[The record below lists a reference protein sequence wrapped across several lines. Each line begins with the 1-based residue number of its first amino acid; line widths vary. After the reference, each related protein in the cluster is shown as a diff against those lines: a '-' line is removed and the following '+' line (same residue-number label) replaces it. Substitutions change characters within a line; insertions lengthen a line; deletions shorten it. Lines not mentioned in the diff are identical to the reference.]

1 MPKDPSILQIELMFR
16 GLNTTI
22 AANSYPIA
30 GALSTEL
37 NNLVDTTKKEDYTI
51 NIEQGTAKKFATAA
65 VEMWHRS
72 VHSFLISA
80 SLTKSS
86 PVWSSV
92 SGYYSSHYSIRGF
105 AHLLGHFQLFKKRK
119 VIQLEISGQHYYC
132 HVTKKN
138 GGDREH
144 KLCWQLVKKYS
155 LFANDPFFTVNDDS
169 QNQSDGGHRNK
180 ANYQDHIGRF
190 PNFQPLDEAYLKSRI
205 SLISS
210 IELSDAPIPNIDS
223 YPDLENVQ
231 LIAYHRLVR
240 FRMFLDEILGG
251 SNKFWSANRSPD
263 WCPNYLNFQV
273 TQPQYANIYQGIV

>member
-1 MPKDPSILQIELMFR
+1 MAIDPFLLQIDLMFR
-16 GLNTTI
+16 GLNNI
-22 AANSYPIA
+22 AASKRYPIP
-30 GALSTEL
+30 GSLSMQL
-37 NNLVDTTKKEDYTI
+37 NDLVDTTNKDDHSITVQQ
-51 NIEQGTAKKFATAA
+51 NTVNLFATAA

-72 VHSFLISA
+72 VHSFLVSA

-105 AHLLGHFQLFKKRK
+105 AHLLGYFQLFNKRR
-119 VIQLEISGQHYYC
+119 VIQLEIRGGNYYC
-132 HVTKKN
+132 HISKKD

-144 KLCWQLVKKYS
+144 KLCWKLVKKYS
-155 LFANDPFFTVNDDS
+155 LFANDPFFTINDDKLI
-169 QNQSDGGHRNK
+169 QSDGAHRNK

-190 PNFQPLDEAYLKSRI
+190 PKFQPLDEIYLKSRI

-210 IELSDAPIPNIDS
+210 IELSDAPIPNIEF

-231 LIAYHRLVR
+231 LIGYHRLVR

-251 SNKFWSANRSPD
+251 SNRFWSNNRSPE
-263 WCPNYLNFQV
+263 WCPKYLNFQV
-273 TQPQYANIYQGIV
+273 TQPQYSNIYQGII